1 MDAKWCVRRED
12 GKTIVEP
19 SLAACL
25 VTDIDMPLRVNGSWL
40 MFSNASTAQEAL
52 DIFNKMLDAV
62 KNKPCN
68 DCSDKKVYCRAA
80 CVKFYDWHRSAM
92 Q

>member
-19 SLAACL
+19 SLASCL
-25 VTDIDMPLRVNGSWL
+25 VNDIDVPLRVNGGWL

-68 DCSDKKVYCRAA
+68 DCSDKKTYCRAA
-80 CVKFYDWHRSAM
+80 CDKFYDWRESALK
-92 Q
+92 